1 MNAIVRALPEST
13 QDLLA
18 LRKSMRERTLNDHVD
33 DAHVVL
39 WSDANYRRALEA
51 VYDEDAVEGSLAAD
65 NFIAANLIR
74 EYARKSKNAY
84 LEEKKLATIVK
95 ALNVVLRRYG
105 IGRKERAMTVGDEIV
120 SSSND

>member
-1 MNAIVRALPEST
+1 
-13 QDLLA
+13 
-18 LRKSMRERTLNDHVD
+18 MRERTLNDHVD